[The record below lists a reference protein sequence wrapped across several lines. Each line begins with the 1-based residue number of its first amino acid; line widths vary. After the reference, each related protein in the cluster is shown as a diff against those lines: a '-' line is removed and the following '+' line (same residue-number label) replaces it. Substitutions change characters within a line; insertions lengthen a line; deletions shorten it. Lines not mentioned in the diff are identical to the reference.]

1 MQLPARR
8 NLEEGFTLIELL
20 VCIII
25 IGILTAIALPL
36 YFQYQGNAQKTA
48 MRSDVKATVVN
59 IERYLNIRPGAT
71 ATELN
76 DTNNV
81 RKVYSV
87 KGGSETITV
96 LGDWSNYQI
105 VATNSSRFGSNS
117 AYTYDSVTGKLQG
130 TGQFASS

>member
-1 MQLPARR
+1 MQLRDRR

-20 VCIII
+20 VVIII

-36 YFQYQGNAQKTA
+36 YYQYQGNAQKTA

-76 DTNNV
+76 DDTNV

-87 KGGSETITV
+87 KGGAETITV
-96 LGDWSNYQI
+96 LGDWSTYQ
-105 VATNSSRFGSNS
+105 VKAQNVSRFGADSV
-117 AYTYDSVTGKLQG
+117 YTYDSVTGKLQG
-130 TGQFASS
+130 TGQFAN